1 MEGIVR
7 QHRFGLFVEAEG
19 RCFESAE
26 LDELDVP
33 EGTEVDVAPYLGVGD
48 VRRATLRWTV
58 FESTYTVDARE
69 AS

>member
-7 QHRFGLFVEAEG
+7 QDCFGLFVDADG
-19 RCFESAE
+19 CRFESTE
-26 LDELDVP
+26 LDAP
-33 EGTEVDVAPYLGVGD
+33 EGTEVDVDPYLGVGD

-58 FESTYTVDARE
+58 FESTYTADARE